1 MNLVST
7 LYAKIREAVGRMIP
21 YRSIEQAERIE
32 TPLTVDMTNAVE
44 KWYQMYLDQAPWV
57 DREAVFSLNLPAFI
71 SGEIARQVL
80 LEVKWNITGK
90 NAAETGE
97 EVMNPRAEYLKAEFE
112 KLIESTAFRA
122 KLEQGCAAGGMIIKP
137 YPNTET
143 GHIHFDWAMDWG
155 FYPIAFDD
163 DGNLTDFIIPDVFR
177 EGKTIYTRL
186 ERHTVINGRG
196 ETDGDDQGAGDK
208 TPSAEKQAREGAQQ
222 PNTDNRDE
230 STQERQ
236 EDKEAEQADNS
247 KQEQEKRTGAPQRQ
261 PQAQRKITRSIR
273 ITQRA
278 FKSSVEDSLGR
289 EINLDDVPRWE
300 HLQPEAIVTETEA
313 PLIGWFKV
321 AASNTVD
328 VDSPLGAS
336 VYARAADTIKQA
348 DMQYSRILWEYEASE
363 MAIDVDPSALRPRKV
378 AGGVMEMPK
387 LNQRLFRAVDIDKGD
402 RDLYEV
408 FAPQIRDSALF
419 VGLNNLLMRIE
430 DQCGLSRGTISDAN
444 VEPRTAT
451 ELKIVRARS
460 YQTIT
465 DNQRALEKC
474 LKDVVAAMDRYAT
487 IYNLAPE
494 GEYDVSFEWD
504 DSILTDTDQ
513 QTQERLMLMNSGIMS
528 KVEFRMWYFG
538 ETRAQAEAAIASVN
552 QEKTDA
558 IESMNPMLPQFGG
571 GPEAPQSPGN
581 EEGEEIPGE
590 GQENPENQPDGGEN
604 TPENEEDTD
613 GTEEEEQAGGGRNT
627 RNNRFGRK
635 KQAGRK
641 NRNQFPPR

>member
-1 MNLVST
+1 
-7 LYAKIREAVGRMIP
+7 MIP

-57 DREAVFSLNLPAFI
+57 DRESVFSLNLPAFI

-112 KLIESTAFRA
+112 KLIESTAFRS

-163 DGNLTDFIIPDVFR
+163 DGNMTDFIIPDIFR
-177 EGKTIYTRL
+177 EGRTIYTRL

-196 ETDGDDQGAGDK
+196 ETEGDDQGAGDNTASEK
-208 TPSAEKQAREGAQQ
+208 KQAREGAQMQ
-222 PNTDNRDE
+222 GGRPQMTAQEPEEGEEEEKPDNP
-230 STQERQ
+230 
-236 EDKEAEQADNS
+236 KEEGG
-247 KQEQEKRTGAPQRQ
+247 KPRTEPQGQ
-261 PQAQRKITRSIR
+261 PQGQRKITRSIR

-278 FKSSVEDSLGR
+278 FKSTVEDTLGR
-289 EINLDDVPRWE
+289 EINLEDVPRWE

-313 PLIGWFKV
+313 PLIGWYKV

-336 VYARAADTIKQA
+336 VYARAADTIRQA
-348 DMQYSRILWEYEASE
+348 DLQYSRILWEYEASE
-363 MAIDVDPSALRPRKV
+363 MAIDVDPSALRPRKI
-378 AGGVMEMPK
+378 AGGGMEMPK

-402 RDLYEV
+402 HDLYEV

-465 DNQRALEKC
+465 DNQRSLEKC

-487 IYNLAPE
+487 IYHLAPE

-528 KVEFRMWYFG
+528 KTEFRMWYFG

-552 QEKTDA
+552 QEKSDA
-558 IESMNPMLPQFGG
+558 LETMNPMLPQFNGG
-571 GPEAPQSPGN
+571 GPQAPQSPEN
-581 EEGEEIPGE
+581 EEGEEIPEE
-590 GQENPENQPDGGEN
+590 GQENPAEEAQEGQEP
-604 TPENEEDTD
+604 PENEEEEQQ
-613 GTEEEEQAGGGRNT
+613 EEEETDQNGL
-627 RNNRFGRK
+627 NRTKTDKTGQFRPKRK
-635 KQAGRK
+635 KK
-641 NRNQFPPR
+641 KNQFPPRR

>member
-1 MNLVST
+1 
-7 LYAKIREAVGRMIP
+7 MIP

-32 TPLTVDMTNAVE
+32 TPLTVDMINATE
-44 KWYQMYLDQAPWV
+44 KWYQMYLDQAPWI
-57 DREAVFSLNLPAFI
+57 DRESVFSLNLPAFI

-90 NAAETGE
+90 NADETGE

-112 KLIESTAFRA
+112 KLIESTVFRA

-196 ETDGDDQGAGDK
+196 ETDGDDQGAGDR
-208 TPSAEKQAREGAQQ
+208 TPAAEKQAREGAQQ
-222 PNTDNRDE
+222 APEGRVVMTAQEPAEGEEAQKPDNP
-230 STQERQ
+230 SQTM
-236 EDKEAEQADNS
+236 
-247 KQEQEKRTGAPQRQ
+247 EKPAGD
-261 PQAQRKITRSIR
+261 AQRRPRTQKKTTRSIR

-278 FKSSVEDSLGR
+278 FKSNVEDSLGR
-289 EINLDDVPRWE
+289 EINLEDVPRWE
-300 HLQPEAIVTETEA
+300 HLQPEAIVTETDA
-313 PLIGWFKV
+313 PLIGWYKV

-336 VYARAADTIKQA
+336 VYARAADTIRQA
-348 DMQYSRILWEYEASE
+348 DLQYSRILWEYEAAE
-363 MAIDVDPSALRPRKV
+363 MAIDVDPSALRPRKT
-378 AGGVMEMPK
+378 AGGGMEMPK

-408 FAPQIRDSALF
+408 FAPQIRDSSLF

-460 YQTIT
+460 YQTIS

-487 IYNLAPE
+487 IYHLAPE

-513 QTQERLMLMNSGIMS
+513 QTQERLMLFNSGIIG

-538 ETRAQAEAAIASVN
+538 ETRAQAEAAIEAVN
-552 QEKTDA
+552 GEKSDA
-558 IESMNPMLPQFGG
+558 LESMNTMLPQFSDRAQG
-571 GPEAPQSPGN
+571 AQSPAKEQGEEIP
-581 EEGEEIPGE
+581 EEGEEEPEE
-590 GQENPENQPDGGEN
+590 GQEG
-604 TPENEEDTD
+604 
-613 GTEEEEQAGGGRNT
+613 EEEQENNG
-627 RNNRFGRK
+627 RNNRNNSNNPNNRRK
-635 KQAGRK
+635 KQE
-641 NRNQFPPR
+641 QFPPRK

>member
-1 MNLVST
+1 
-7 LYAKIREAVGRMIP
+7 MIP

-44 KWYQMYLDQAPWV
+44 KWYQMYLDQAPWI
-57 DREAVFSLNLPAFI
+57 DRESVFSLNLPAFI

-90 NAAETGE
+90 NAAESGTGE

-112 KLIESTAFRA
+112 KLIDSTAFRA

-163 DGNLTDFIIPDVFR
+163 DGNLTDFIIPDIFR
-177 EGKTIYTRL
+177 EGRTIYTRL

-196 ETDGDDQGAGDK
+196 ETEGNDQGTGDTTPAAGRL
-208 TPSAEKQAREGAQQ
+208 AREGGQLPGRPQ
-222 PNTDNRDE
+222 M
-230 STQERQ
+230 SVQEPQEGEEEEKPDDSKGEGEKPRQ
-236 EDKEAEQADNS
+236 E
-247 KQEQEKRTGAPQRQ
+247 PQRQ
-261 PQAQRKITRSIR
+261 PQAQGKTTRSIR

-278 FKSSVEDSLGR
+278 FKSTVEDTLGR
-289 EINLDDVPRWE
+289 EIDLDTVPRWE

-336 VYARAADTIKQA
+336 VYARAADTIRQA
-348 DMQYSRILWEYEASE
+348 DLQYSRILWEYEASE
-363 MAIDVDPSALRPRKV
+363 MAIDVDPSALRPRKI
-378 AGGVMEMPK
+378 AGGGMEMPK

-487 IYNLAPE
+487 IYHLAPE

-528 KVEFRMWYFG
+528 KTEFRMWYFG

-558 IESMNPMLPQFGG
+558 LESMNPMLPQFGEG
-571 GPEAPQSPGN
+571 GPQAPQSPGSD
-581 EEGEEIPGE
+581 EGEEIPEE
-590 GQENPENQPDGGEN
+590 GQENPAEEPQDGQEAK
-604 TPENEEDTD
+604 ENEEE
-613 GTEEEEQAGGGRNT
+613 TEGQENRQT
-627 RNNRFGRK
+627 RQQPPRK
-635 KQAGRK
+635 KKK
-641 NRNQFPPR
+641 NNQFPPRR

>member
-1 MNLVST
+1 
-7 LYAKIREAVGRMIP
+7 
-21 YRSIEQAERIE
+21 
-32 TPLTVDMTNAVE
+32 
-44 KWYQMYLDQAPWV
+44 
-57 DREAVFSLNLPAFI
+57 
-71 SGEIARQVL
+71 
-80 LEVKWNITGK
+80 
-90 NAAETGE
+90 
-97 EVMNPRAEYLKAEFE
+97 
-112 KLIESTAFRA
+112 
-122 KLEQGCAAGGMIIKP
+122 MIIKP

-163 DGNLTDFIIPDVFR
+163 DGNLTDFIIPDIFR
-177 EGKTIYTRL
+177 EGRTIYTRL

-196 ETDGDDQGAGDK
+196 ETEGDDQGTGDTTPAAGK
-208 TPSAEKQAREGAQQ
+208 LAREGAQIQ
-222 PNTDNRDE
+222 DKRPQMTAQEPEGDE
-230 STQERQ
+230 E
-236 EDKEAEQADNS
+236 EKKPDNS
-247 KQEQEKRTGAPQRQ
+247 KEEGGNPRTEPQGQ
-261 PQAQRKITRSIR
+261 PQGQRKITRSIR

-278 FKSSVEDSLGR
+278 FKSTVEDTLGR
-289 EINLDDVPRWE
+289 EINLEDVPRWE

-321 AASNTVD
+321 AASNTID

-348 DMQYSRILWEYEASE
+348 DLQYSRILWEYEAAE

-378 AGGVMEMPK
+378 AGGGMEMPK

-487 IYNLAPE
+487 IYHLAPE

-513 QTQERLMLMNSGIMS
+513 QTQERLMLFNSGIIG

-558 IESMNPMLPQFGG
+558 LESMSPMLPQFGEG
-571 GPEAPQSPGN
+571 GPQGPQGPGN
-581 EEGEEIPGE
+581 EEGEEIPEE
-590 GQENPENQPDGGEN
+590 GQENPAEEAQEGQEAM
-604 TPENEEDTD
+604 ENEEETD
-613 GTEEEEQAGGGRNT
+613 DENERNA
-627 RNNRFGRK
+627 RNNRNGRK
-635 KQAGRK
+635 RQS
-641 NRNQFPPR
+641 RNQFPPRR

>member
-1 MNLVST
+1 
-7 LYAKIREAVGRMIP
+7 MIP

-44 KWYQMYLDQAPWV
+44 KWYQMYLDQAPWI
-57 DREAVFSLNLPAFI
+57 DRESVFSLNLPAFI

-90 NAAETGE
+90 NAAESGTGE

-112 KLIESTAFRA
+112 KLIDSTAFRA

-163 DGNLTDFIIPDVFR
+163 DGNLTDFIIPDIFR
-177 EGKTIYTRL
+177 EGRTIYTRL

-196 ETDGDDQGAGDK
+196 ETEGNDQGTGDTTPAAGRL
-208 TPSAEKQAREGAQQ
+208 AREGGQLPGRPQ
-222 PNTDNRDE
+222 M
-230 STQERQ
+230 SVQEPQEGEEEEKPDDSKGEGEKPRQ
-236 EDKEAEQADNS
+236 E
-247 KQEQEKRTGAPQRQ
+247 PQRQ
-261 PQAQRKITRSIR
+261 PQAQGKTTRSIR

-278 FKSSVEDSLGR
+278 FKSTVEDTLGR
-289 EINLDDVPRWE
+289 EIDLDTVPRWE

-336 VYARAADTIKQA
+336 VYARAADTIRQA
-348 DMQYSRILWEYEASE
+348 DLQYSRILWEYEASE
-363 MAIDVDPSALRPRKV
+363 MAIDVDPSALRPRKI
-378 AGGVMEMPK
+378 AGGGMEMPK

-487 IYNLAPE
+487 IYHLAPE

-528 KVEFRMWYFG
+528 KTEFRMWYFG

-558 IESMNPMLPQFGG
+558 LESMNPMLPQFGEG
-571 GPEAPQSPGN
+571 GPQAPQSPGSD
-581 EEGEEIPGE
+581 EGEEIPEE
-590 GQENPENQPDGGEN
+590 GQENPAEEPQDGQEAK
-604 TPENEEDTD
+604 ENEEE
-613 GTEEEEQAGGGRNT
+613 TEGQENQQARQQPP
-627 RNNRFGRK
+627 RK
-635 KQAGRK
+635 KKK
-641 NRNQFPPR
+641 NNQFPPRR

>member
-1 MNLVST
+1 
-7 LYAKIREAVGRMIP
+7 MIP

-57 DREAVFSLNLPAFI
+57 DRESVFSLNLPAFI

-97 EVMNPRAEYLKAEFE
+97 EVMNPRAEYLKEEFK

-122 KLEQGCAAGGMIIKP
+122 KLEQGCAAGGMIVKP

-163 DGNLTDFIIPDVFR
+163 DGELTDFIIPDIFR

-196 ETDGDDQGAGDK
+196 ETDGDNQGAGDT
-208 TPSAEKQAREGAQQ
+208 TPAANKQAREGLQVDPGKKPQMTAQEPQ
-222 PNTDNRDE
+222 EGEEGENRDNP
-230 STQERQ
+230 
-236 EDKEAEQADNS
+236 KGEQ
-247 KQEQEKRTGAPQRQ
+247 KKPQEQPQGQRQ
-261 PQAQRKITRSIR
+261 GQKKSSKSIR

-289 EINLDDVPRWE
+289 EINLEDVPRWE

-348 DMQYSRILWEYEASE
+348 DLQYSRILWEYEAAE
-363 MAIDVDPSALRPRKV
+363 MAIDVDPSALRPRKI
-378 AGGVMEMPK
+378 AGGGMEMPK

-487 IYNLAPE
+487 IYHLAPE

-513 QTQERLMLMNSGIMS
+513 QTQERLMLFNSGIIG

-558 IESMNPMLPQFGG
+558 LESMNPMMPQFGG
-571 GPEAPQSPGN
+571 GPQPPQNPGN
-581 EEGEEIPGE
+581 EEGEEIPEEDQETPAEEPQG
-590 GQENPENQPDGGEN
+590 GQEP
-604 TPENEEDTD
+604 PENEEETD
-613 GTEEEEQAGGGRNT
+613 DENERNARNA
-627 RNNRFGRK
+627 RNNRNGRK
-635 KQAGRK
+635 RQS
-641 NRNQFPPR
+641 RNQFPPRR

>member
-1 MNLVST
+1 
-7 LYAKIREAVGRMIP
+7 MIP

-44 KWYQMYLDQAPWV
+44 KWYQMYLDQAPWI
-57 DREAVFSLNLPAFI
+57 DRESVFSLNLPAFI

-90 NAAETGE
+90 NAAESGTGE
-97 EVMNPRAEYLKAEFE
+97 EVMNPRAEYLKSEFE
-112 KLIESTAFRA
+112 KLIDSTAFRA

-163 DGNLTDFIIPDVFR
+163 DGNLTDFIIPDIFR
-177 EGKTIYTRL
+177 EGRTIYTRL

-196 ETDGDDQGAGDK
+196 ETEGNDQGTGDTTPAAGRL
-208 TPSAEKQAREGAQQ
+208 AREGGQLPGRPQ
-222 PNTDNRDE
+222 M
-230 STQERQ
+230 SVQEPQ
-236 EDKEAEQADNS
+236 EGEEEEKPDDSRGEGEKPS
-247 KQEQEKRTGAPQRQ
+247 QEPQRQ
-261 PQAQRKITRSIR
+261 PQAQGKTTRSIR

-278 FKSSVEDSLGR
+278 FKSTVEDTLGR
-289 EINLDDVPRWE
+289 EINLEDVPRWE

-336 VYARAADTIKQA
+336 VYARAADTIRQA
-348 DMQYSRILWEYEASE
+348 DLQYSRILWEYEASE
-363 MAIDVDPSALRPRKV
+363 MAIDVDPSALRPRKI
-378 AGGVMEMPK
+378 AGGGMEMPK

-487 IYNLAPE
+487 IYHLAPE

-528 KVEFRMWYFG
+528 KTEFRMWYFG

-558 IESMNPMLPQFGG
+558 LESMNPMLPQFGEG
-571 GPEAPQSPGN
+571 GPQAPQSHGAD
-581 EEGEEIPGE
+581 EGEEIPEE
-590 GQENPENQPDGGEN
+590 GQENPAEEPQDGQEAKEN
-604 TPENEEDTD
+604 
-613 GTEEEEQAGGGRNT
+613 EEEEQAEGQENQQARQQPP
-627 RNNRFGRK
+627 RK
-635 KQAGRK
+635 KKK
-641 NRNQFPPR
+641 NNQFPPRR

>member
-186 ERHTVINGRG
+186 ERHTVINGLG
-196 ETDGDDQGAGDK
+196 ETEGDDQGAGDK

-222 PNTDNRDE
+222 PDADNRE
-230 STQERQ
+230 ENAQERQ

-247 KQEQEKRTGAPQRQ
+247 KQEQEKRAGAPQRQ

-289 EINLDDVPRWE
+289 EINLEDVPRWN

-336 VYARAADTIKQA
+336 VYARAADTIRQA

-378 AGGVMEMPK
+378 AGGGMEMPK

-487 IYNLAPE
+487 IYHLAPE

-558 IESMNPMLPQFGG
+558 IESMNPMLPQFDGRAQ
-571 GPEAPQSPGN
+571 GPQNPLSNP
-581 EEGEEIPGE
+581 GEEMPE
-590 GQENPENQPDGGEN
+590 EEQKNPENQPDSGEN
-604 TPENEEDTD
+604 TPKNEEDTD
-613 GTEEEEQAGGGRNT
+613 STEEEEQQEGRN
-627 RNNRFGRK
+627 FGRR
-635 KQAGRK
+635 QRGRRQG
-641 NRNQFPPR
+641 RNQQFPQRK

>member
-1 MNLVST
+1 
-7 LYAKIREAVGRMIP
+7 MIP

-57 DREAVFSLNLPAFI
+57 DRESVYSLNLPAFI

-80 LEVKWNITGK
+80 LEIKWNITGK
-90 NAAETGE
+90 SAEETGE
-97 EVMNPRAEYLKAEFE
+97 EVMNPRAEYLKEEFE
-112 KLIESTAFRA
+112 KLIDSTAFRA

-163 DGNLTDFIIPDVFR
+163 DGNLTDFIIPDIFR
-177 EGKTIYTRL
+177 EGRTIYTRL
-186 ERHTVINGRG
+186 ERHTVINGKG
-196 ETDGDDQGAGDK
+196 ETEGDDQGAGDK
-208 TPSAEKQAREGAQQ
+208 TPSAEKQAREGAKQ
-222 PNTDNRDE
+222 PYADNRE
-230 STQERQ
+230 ENAQERR
-236 EDKEAEQADNS
+236 EDKETERADNS
-247 KQEQEKRTGAPQRQ
+247 KQEREKRAGAPQRQ
-261 PQAQRKITRSIR
+261 PQAQRKVTRSIR

-278 FKSSVEDSLGR
+278 FKSNVEDSLGR
-289 EINLDDVPRWE
+289 EINLEDVPRWN

-336 VYARAADTIKQA
+336 VYARAADTIRQA

-378 AGGVMEMPK
+378 AGGGMEMPK
-387 LNQRLFRAVDIDKGD
+387 LNQRLFRAIDIDKGD

-487 IYNLAPE
+487 IYHLAPE

-604 TPENEEDTD
+604 TTENEEDTD
-613 GTEEEEQAGGGRNT
+613 STEEEEQAGGGRNA

>member
-1 MNLVST
+1 
-7 LYAKIREAVGRMIP
+7 MIP

-44 KWYQMYLDQAPWV
+44 KWYQMYLDQAPWI
-57 DREAVFSLNLPAFI
+57 DRESVFSLNLPAFI

-90 NAAETGE
+90 NAADSETGE

-112 KLIESTAFRA
+112 KLIDSTAFRA

-163 DGNLTDFIIPDVFR
+163 DGNMTDFIIPDIFR
-177 EGKTIYTRL
+177 EGRTIYTRL
-186 ERHTVINGRG
+186 ERHTVINSRG
-196 ETDGDDQGAGDK
+196 ETEGNDQGTRDTTPAAGRL
-208 TPSAEKQAREGAQQ
+208 AREGGQLPGRPQ
-222 PNTDNRDE
+222 M
-230 STQERQ
+230 SVQEPQEGEEEEKPDDSKGEGEKPRQ
-236 EDKEAEQADNS
+236 E
-247 KQEQEKRTGAPQRQ
+247 PQRQ
-261 PQAQRKITRSIR
+261 PQAQRKTTRSIR

-278 FKSSVEDSLGR
+278 FKSTVEDTLGR
-289 EINLDDVPRWE
+289 EIDLDTVPRWE

-336 VYARAADTIKQA
+336 IYARAADTIKQA
-348 DMQYSRILWEYEASE
+348 DLQYSRILWEYEASE

-378 AGGVMEMPK
+378 AGGMEMPK

-487 IYNLAPE
+487 IYHLAPE

-513 QTQERLMLMNSGIMS
+513 QTQERLMLMNSGIIG

-558 IESMNPMLPQFGG
+558 LESMNPMLPQFGEG
-571 GPEAPQSPGN
+571 GPQAPQSPGN
-581 EEGEEIPGE
+581 KEDEENPEGDQENPEDQPQDGQEAPDNEEGEEPEGEE
-590 GQENPENQPDGGEN
+590 GQEGQ
-604 TPENEEDTD
+604 
-613 GTEEEEQAGGGRNT
+613 QAGQQPPR
-627 RNNRFGRK
+627 RK
-635 KQAGRK
+635 RK
-641 NRNQFPPR
+641 RNQFPPRR

>member
-1 MNLVST
+1 
-7 LYAKIREAVGRMIP
+7 MIP

-57 DREAVFSLNLPAFI
+57 DRTSVYSLNLPAFI

-80 LEVKWNITGK
+80 LEVKWSITGK
-90 NAAETGE
+90 NADETGE

-112 KLIESTAFRA
+112 KLIDSTVFRA

-177 EGKTIYTRL
+177 EGKTSFTRL
-186 ERHTVINGRG
+186 ERHTVINSRG
-196 ETDGDDQGAGDK
+196 ETEGDDQGSGDR
-208 TPSAEKQAREGAQQ
+208 TPSAEKEAREGGQQ
-222 PNTDNRDE
+222 PTA
-230 STQERQ
+230 QEPA
-236 EDKEAEQADNS
+236 EGEEAEKPDNP
-247 KQEQEKRTGAPQRQ
+247 KQEPEKPANGAQRQ
-261 PQAQRKITRSIR
+261 PNAQRKVTRSIR

-289 EINLDDVPRWE
+289 EINLEDVPRWE

-348 DMQYSRILWEYEASE
+348 DLQYSRILWEYEASE

-378 AGGVMEMPK
+378 AGGGVEMPK

-408 FAPQIRDSALF
+408 FAPPIRDSALF

-465 DNQRALEKC
+465 ENQKALEKC

-487 IYNLAPE
+487 IYHLAPE

-513 QTQERLMLMNSGIMS
+513 QTQERLMLMNSGIMGR
-528 KVEFRMWYFG
+528 VEFRMWYFG
-538 ETRAQAEAAIASVN
+538 ETRAQAEAAIEAVN

-558 IESMNPMLPQFGG
+558 LESMNPMLPQFGG
-571 GPEAPQSPGN
+571 GPQAPQSPGN
-581 EEGEEIPGE
+581 EEGEEIPE
-590 GQENPENQPDGGEN
+590 EDQENPENQPEEAEN
-604 TPENEEDTD
+604 MQEP
-613 GTEEEEQAGGGRNT
+613 EEEEQQEGRN
-627 RNNRFGRK
+627 FGRR
-635 KQAGRK
+635 QRGRRQG
-641 NRNQFPPR
+641 RNQQFPPRK

>member
-1 MNLVST
+1 
-7 LYAKIREAVGRMIP
+7 MIP

-57 DREAVFSLNLPAFI
+57 DRESVYSLNLPAFI

-80 LEVKWNITGK
+80 LEIKWNITGK
-90 NAAETGE
+90 SAEETGE
-97 EVMNPRAEYLKAEFE
+97 EVMNPRAEYLKEEFE
-112 KLIESTAFRA
+112 KLIDSTAFRA

-163 DGNLTDFIIPDVFR
+163 DGNLTDFIIPDIFR
-177 EGKTIYTRL
+177 EGRTIYTRL
-186 ERHTVINGRG
+186 ERHTVINGKG
-196 ETDGDDQGAGDK
+196 ETEGDNQGTGDTTPAAGK
-208 TPSAEKQAREGAQQ
+208 LAREGAQIQ
-222 PNTDNRDE
+222 DKRPQMTAQEPEGDE
-230 STQERQ
+230 EEKKQ
-236 EDKEAEQADNS
+236 DNS
-247 KQEQEKRTGAPQRQ
+247 KEEGEKPRTKPQRQ
-261 PQAQRKITRSIR
+261 PRGQRKITRSIR

-278 FKSSVEDSLGR
+278 FKSTVEDTLGR
-289 EINLDDVPRWE
+289 EINLEDVPRWE
-300 HLQPEAIVTETEA
+300 HLQPEAIVTETDA

-321 AASNTVD
+321 AASNTID

-348 DMQYSRILWEYEASE
+348 DLQYSRILWEYEAAE

-378 AGGVMEMPK
+378 AGGGMEMPK

-474 LKDVVAAMDRYAT
+474 LKDVVTAMDRYAT
-487 IYNLAPE
+487 IYHLAPE

-513 QTQERLMLMNSGIMS
+513 QTQERLMLFNSGIIG

-538 ETRAQAEAAIASVN
+538 ETRAQAEAAINSVN

-558 IESMNPMLPQFGG
+558 LESMNPMLPQFGG
-571 GPEAPQSPGN
+571 GPQATQSPASDQG
-581 EEGEEIPGE
+581 GEIPGE
-590 GQENPENQPDGGEN
+590 EEENPAEEAQEGQEAMENKEETDD
-604 TPENEEDTD
+604 ENE
-613 GTEEEEQAGGGRNT
+613 RNARNA
-627 RNNRFGRK
+627 RNNRNGRK
-635 KQAGRK
+635 RQS
-641 NRNQFPPR
+641 RNQFPPRR

>member
-1 MNLVST
+1 
-7 LYAKIREAVGRMIP
+7 MIP

-32 TPLTVDMTNAVE
+32 TPLTTDMTNAVE

-57 DREAVFSLNLPAFI
+57 DRESVFSLNLPAFI

-112 KLIESTAFRA
+112 KLIESTAFRP
-122 KLEQGCAAGGMIIKP
+122 KLEQGCASGGMIIKP

-163 DGNLTDFIIPDVFR
+163 DGNLTDFIIPDIFR
-177 EGKTIYTRL
+177 EGRTIYTRL

-196 ETDGDDQGAGDK
+196 ETDGDDQGAGDT
-208 TPSAEKQAREGAQQ
+208 TPAAGKLAREGGQLPGRPQMTAQE
-222 PNTDNRDE
+222 P
-230 STQERQ
+230 QEG
-236 EDKEAEQADNS
+236 EEEKKPDNS
-247 KQEQEKRTGAPQRQ
+247 KEEPEKPRQEPQGQ
-261 PQAQRKITRSIR
+261 PRGQRKITRSIR

-278 FKSSVEDSLGR
+278 FKSTVEDTLGR
-289 EINLDDVPRWE
+289 EINLENVPRWE

-313 PLIGWFKV
+313 PLIGWYKV

-336 VYARAADTIKQA
+336 VYARAADTIRQA
-348 DMQYSRILWEYEASE
+348 DLQYSRILWEYEAAE
-363 MAIDVDPSALRPRKV
+363 MAIDVDPSALRPRKI
-378 AGGVMEMPK
+378 AGGGMEMPK

-408 FAPQIRDSALF
+408 FAPQIRDSSLF
-419 VGLNNLLMRIE
+419 AGLNNLLMRIE

-487 IYNLAPE
+487 IYHLAPE

-528 KVEFRMWYFG
+528 KTEFRMWYFG

-558 IESMNPMLPQFGG
+558 LESMNPMLPQFNGG
-571 GPEAPQSPGN
+571 VPQAPQGPGN
-581 EEGEEIPGE
+581 EEGEGIPEE
-590 GQENPENQPDGGEN
+590 GQENPAEEAQEGQEP
-604 TPENEEDTD
+604 PENEE
-613 GTEEEEQAGGGRNT
+613 EQQAEDETGQHPP
-627 RNNRFGRK
+627 RK
-635 KQAGRK
+635 KK
-641 NRNQFPPR
+641 KRNQFPMKR

>member
-1 MNLVST
+1 
-7 LYAKIREAVGRMIP
+7 MIP

-163 DGNLTDFIIPDVFR
+163 DGNLTDFIIPDTFR
-177 EGKTIYTRL
+177 EGKTIFTRL
-186 ERHTVINGRG
+186 ERHTVVNSRG
-196 ETDGDDQGAGDK
+196 ETEGDDQGAGDR
-208 TPSAEKQAREGAQQ
+208 TPSAEKEAREGGQQ
-222 PNTDNRDE
+222 PTAQEPAEGEGADEPDNP
-230 STQERQ
+230 
-236 EDKEAEQADNS
+236 
-247 KQEQEKRTGAPQRQ
+247 KQEPEKPAGD
-261 PQAQRKITRSIR
+261 AQRRPQTQRKATRSIR

-289 EINLDDVPRWE
+289 EINLEDVPRWE

-336 VYARAADTIKQA
+336 VYARAADTIRQA
-348 DMQYSRILWEYEASE
+348 DLQYSRILWEYEAAE

-378 AGGVMEMPK
+378 AGGGVEMPK

-402 RDLYEV
+402 RDLYSV
-408 FAPQIRDSALF
+408 FAPPIRDSALF

-487 IYNLAPE
+487 IYHLAPE

-513 QTQERLMLMNSGIMS
+513 QTQERLMLMNSGIIG

-538 ETRAQAEAAIASVN
+538 ETRAQAEAAINSVN

-558 IESMNPMLPQFGG
+558 LESMNPMLPQFGG
-571 GPEAPQSPGN
+571 GPQAPQSPASDQG
-581 EEGEEIPGE
+581 GEIPGE
-590 GQENPENQPDGGEN
+590 EEENPEEAPEEAEN
-604 TPENEEDTD
+604 MQE
-613 GTEEEEQAGGGRNT
+613 TEEEPDERDA
-627 RNNRFGRK
+627 RNNRNGRNDRN
-635 KQAGRK
+635 GRRRQ
-641 NRNQFPPR
+641 NRNQFPPRR